1 MLQAGDAVGVTQA
14 ALVVSGRECATG
26 SWTEEVPAIAASKR
40 REEFIL
46 IPIERYFTMGLHCS
60 KTSTKKVAGLAPGTE
75 LPSASR

>member
-1 MLQAGDAVGVTQA
+1 V
-14 ALVVSGRECATG
+14 ATG

-60 KTSTKKVAGLAPGTE
+60 KTPTKKGCWPRTGYGVA
-75 LPSASR
+75 